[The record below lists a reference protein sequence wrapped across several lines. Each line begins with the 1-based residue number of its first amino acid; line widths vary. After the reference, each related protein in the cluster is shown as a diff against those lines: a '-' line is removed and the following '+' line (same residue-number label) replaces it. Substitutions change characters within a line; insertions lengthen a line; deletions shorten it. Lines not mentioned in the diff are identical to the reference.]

1 MPEPVRLVA
10 FDLDD
15 TLYPEAQFVAGGF
28 EAAGRLLDGEAG
40 LPPVAAAVFL
50 DVLAREG
57 PFRVLDSGLARLGI
71 PRDDAL
77 VARLVAAY
85 RAHAPR
91 IGPYPGAWDLLA
103 GLREAG
109 VRTAVVTDG
118 PPDVQRRK
126 VAALGL
132 ECRIDLVAYARDVD
146 GACHPKPDPG
156 AFRWLER
163 ATGLGGPA
171 IVYVGD
177 NPARDFPPAEACGW
191 RTVRVR
197 FPGAFHAED
206 PDPDPGR
213 AVADSME
220 RLRDVLQGLCAP

>member
-1 MPEPVRLVA
+1 MAGPVRLVA

-15 TLYPEAQFVAGGF
+15 TLYPEAQFLTGGF
-28 EAAGRLLDGEAG
+28 EAAGRLLDRVSG
-40 LPPVAAAVFL
+40 LPPVAATVFL

-57 PFRVLDSGLARLGI
+57 PFRVFDSGLARLGI

-91 IGPYPGAWDLLA
+91 IGPYPGVFDLLA
-103 GLREAG
+103 ALRGAGLR
-109 VRTAVVTDG
+109 TAILTDG

-132 ECRIDLVAYARDVD
+132 DGRVDCVVYAQDAG
-146 GACHPKPDPG
+146 GASHPKPGPG

-163 ATGLGGPA
+163 ATGLRGAA

-197 FPGAFHAED
+197 FPGAFHAAD

-213 AVADSME
+213 AVADTFE
-220 RLRDVLQGLCAP
+220 GLRDVLHRLGAP